1 MPDQHDSGL
10 FFLLRR
16 LQVGT
21 SIPAASADEPTDEE
35 LIRLIEGSLSEEQRR
50 ALEERL
56 LECPYSADR
65 VAIVREAL
73 KEAGV
78 TPLPVLYLVEETRK
92 T

>member
-16 LQVGT
+16 LHLGT
-21 SIPAASADEPTDEE
+21 PIPVASANEPTDEE
-35 LIRLIEGSLSEEQRR
+35 LIRLIEGSLSQEQKR

-56 LECPYSADR
+56 LACPYSADR

-78 TPLPVLYLVEETRK
+78 TPPPVLYLVEQTRK